1 MTRTSLRFPKSGA
14 ALISLLAVASLLAF
28 LCAPALAQTG
38 EGIKRAAGKLAP
50 NSLSE
55 QGVEDKGSAVPP
67 APTEAGPAPGEGT
80 TSPTEV
86 PAAKI
91 PSIEE
96 EIKPKPLLLSKEEMD
111 ALLGSDP
118 SFMYDSGDKADPM
131 LVPWTHVRVRSEE
144 FRRVAEAATKAKDWR
159 KAYDNYVNAVRML
172 DTLPPSWI
180 QMKSLMDLRQK
191 SAQDLENLKRL
202 LPPGMV
208 MAYASQE
215 GEARLPEWV
224 KGNTTGLILSP
235 RDPIC
240 LVGPYTLRVGEMVP
254 GQDMPVVVYKIERD
268 TVTYKVKDK
277 LFPVKLREGE

>member
-1 MTRTSLRFPKSGA
+1 MTITSLRFPKGGA
-14 ALISLLAVASLLAF
+14 ALISLLAVTSLLAF
-28 LCAPALAQTG
+28 LCAPALG
-38 EGIKRAAGKLAP
+38 EISIERAAGKPAP

-55 QGVEDKGSAVPP
+55 QGVGDKESAATP

-80 TSPTEV
+80 TSSTEV
-86 PAAKI
+86 SAPRI
-91 PSIEE
+91 VSIEE
-96 EIKPKPLLLSKEEMD
+96 EIKPKPLLLSKAEMD
-111 ALLGSDP
+111 TLLGSDP
-118 SFMYDSGDKADPM
+118 SFIYDSGDKADPM

-144 FRRVAEAATKAKDWR
+144 FRRVAEAAIKAKDWR
-159 KAYDNYVNAVRML
+159 KAYDNYANAVRML

-180 QMKSLMDLRQK
+180 QMKSLVELRQK
-191 SAQDLENLKRL
+191 SALDLENLKRMI
-202 LPPGMV
+202 PPGMV
-208 MAYASQE
+208 MAIASQE

-235 RDPIC
+235 RDPVC
-240 LVGPYTLRVGEMVP
+240 LVGPYTLRVGDMIP

>member
-1 MTRTSLRFPKSGA
+1 MTITSLRFPKGGG
-14 ALISLLAVASLLAF
+14 ALISLLAVTSLLAF
-28 LCAPALAQTG
+28 LCAPALG
-38 EGIKRAAGKLAP
+38 EIVIKKAAGKLAP

-55 QGVEDKGSAVPP
+55 QGVEDKESAAPP
-67 APTEAGPAPGEGT
+67 APAEAGPAPGEGT
-80 TSPTEV
+80 TSSTEV
-86 PAAKI
+86 SAAWI
-91 PSIEE
+91 PSI
-96 EIKPKPLLLSKEEMD
+96 KAKPLLLSKAELV

-118 SFMYDSGDKADPM
+118 SFIYDSGDKADPM

-144 FRRVAEAATKAKDWR
+144 FRRVAEEATKAKNWR

-180 QMKSLMDLRQK
+180 QMKSLVDLRQK

-208 MAYASQE
+208 MTIASQE

-235 RDPIC
+235 RDPVC
-240 LVGPYTLRVGEMVP
+240 LVGPYTLRVGDMIP
-254 GQDMPVVVYKIERD
+254 GQDMPVAVYKIERD